1 MAALRRNF
9 QGAFAQ
15 FERELIRQR
24 QAEGNAEAKKRGI
37 YKGRPRTL
45 DSEQIRSVRNAA
57 LAGTPKPRSHV
68 TKASADPRCTA
79 TSRRPPCRSEGRGRE
94 NLTPSNSATISNSR
108 SHNSPY
114 SDNVGYDGEVIT
126 WSL

>member
-24 QAEGNAEAKKRGI
+24 QAEGIAEAKKRGI

-57 LAGTPKPRSHV
+57 LAGTPKAQIAR
-68 TKASADPRCTA
+68 DQ
-79 TSRRPPCRSEGRGRE
+79 G
-94 NLTPSNSATISNSR
+94 ISR
-108 SHNSPY
+108 STLYRYLETPTLP
-114 SDNVGYDGEVIT
+114 I
-126 WSL
+126 